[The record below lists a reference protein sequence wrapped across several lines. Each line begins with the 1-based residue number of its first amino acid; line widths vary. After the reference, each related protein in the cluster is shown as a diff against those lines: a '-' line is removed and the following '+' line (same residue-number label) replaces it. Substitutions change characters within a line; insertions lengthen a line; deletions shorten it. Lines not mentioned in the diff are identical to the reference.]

1 MGTDMKNLTKEIVHR
16 IFPSL
21 EKKLVLYGNSKIYM
35 KMDVAHKLD
44 RLLQEWWKYKSEK
57 ALII

>member
-1 MGTDMKNLTKEIVHR
+1 MGTDMKNLTKEIVSR
-16 IFPSL
+16 IFPKL

-44 RLLQEWWKYKSEK
+44 RLL
-57 ALII
+57 